1 MHGHCRSTGDVGE
14 FENAICTW
22 ECSPRD
28 ALPTEEVLVTGGEQ
42 GGLQEVGDL

>member
-1 MHGHCRSTGDVGE
+1 MTLAV
-14 FENAICTW
+14 FLFFNW

-28 ALPTEEVLVTGGEQ
+28 ALPTEEVLVTDGEQ